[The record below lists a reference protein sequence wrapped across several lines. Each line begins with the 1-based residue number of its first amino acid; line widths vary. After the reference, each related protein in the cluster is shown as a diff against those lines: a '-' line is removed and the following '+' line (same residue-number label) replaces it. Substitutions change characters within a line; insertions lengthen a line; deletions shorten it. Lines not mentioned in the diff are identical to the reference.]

1 MIKNLTWSQCTQSKA
16 LPVLMDIHDMI
27 KYHVNKEAET
37 TAIGY
42 NLPIP
47 TFIPNKLK
55 MTPASLVGL
64 AGTMI
69 KAFVP

>member
-1 MIKNLTWSQCTQSKA
+1 
-16 LPVLMDIHDMI
+16 MI